1 MTVETESTP
10 LQQDLQDALRHSL
23 AEQGA
28 DAPRLSA
35 EQLRALSSGM
45 ARLLARR
52 IGGRYVAFVEDRAR
66 RDAAV
71 LQARNN
77 GQRRDDIMKRFGIS
91 RALYYNILSR
101 HNALDKFRK

>member
-1 MTVETESTP
+1 MTAETETTT
-10 LQQDLQDALRHSL
+10 LQQDLQDALRESL

-28 DAPRLSA
+28 AAPALSA
-35 EQLRALSSGM
+35 AQLQAMSTTM

-71 LQARNN
+71 LEAWNGRN
-77 GQRRDDIMKRFGIS
+77 RAEVMKRFGIS
-91 RALYYNILSR
+91 RALFYNILAR
-101 HNALDKFRK
+101 HSALDRTSK